1 MGDMLKELERLLHP
15 KGQLTELGF
24 CALIGEDTISIDE
37 GFCQN
42 RHLERDET
50 PSRI

>member
-15 KGQLTELGF
+15 KRQLTELGF
-24 CALIGEDTISIDE
+24 CALIGEDFHHE
-37 GFCQN
+37 GVCQN